1 MIERRGNSWRARYR
15 GPDRRE
21 RSKSFQRKSDAE
33 RWLMQQRSLM
43 AQGDWTDPARGRI
56 AFGEYAEAWLESRA
70 DLKPKTR
77 HQYQSLMRQH
87 IMPTWHTVPLAKITF
102 QEPDPLGLPAIL
114 QRAWGRLGSGNPSS
128 SCPPRLI
135 TPCEAGASG
144 PTPPEVWA
152 CPGPSAAITSSSL
165 TARSS
170 RWPTQAGRWR
180 LLILVLAYTGLRWG
194 EATALR
200 VCDIDFD
207 RRRIDVRRAFSDV
220 GGRVVLGT
228 PKSHQSRTVPLPR
241 FVAVELAAGIDG
253 KRPDD
258 LVFTMPGGSIMRLSN
273 WRLVTFKPAR
283 TRAGLSDRFRI
294 HDLRHTAASLM
305 IQAGYPPKMLQEIM
319 GHASITT
326 TLDLYGHLYPG
337 EMDRYA
343 DRLDEAATEGDA
355 AKMRPDEDTRRNRS
369 GGVRVLSWGNGGAL
383 GGTRTPNLLIRSQ
396 MLYPLSYERWCLASL
411 RHSECALCQPARS
424 SREGCVV
431 ARTPVTELLIQ
442 SAIEARPR
450 RQPYCQDL

>member
-1 MIERRGNSWRARYR
+1 MSISRRGDSWRARYY
-15 GPDRRE
+15 GPDGRQ
-21 RSKSFQRKSDAE
+21 RSKSFERKSDAE
-33 RWLMQQRSLM
+33 RWLTQQRSLIV
-43 AQGDWTDPARGRI
+43 QGDWTDPARGRI
-56 AFGEYAEAWLESRA
+56 TLGEYILAWLDSRT

-77 HQYQSLMRQH
+77 HQYSSLLTLH
-87 IMPTWHTVPLAKITF
+87 ILPTWRTVPLAKVTF
-102 QEPDPLGLPAIL
+102 EGLSHWVAQLSLGGLGPSGVRQSVFVMSAALDHAVRSGRIRSNPAKGLGLP
-114 QRAWGRLGSGNPSS
+114 RPNR
-128 SCPPRLI
+128 RDY
-135 TPCEAGASG
+135 
-144 PTPPEVWA
+144 VF
-152 CPGPSAAITSSSL
+152 L
-165 TARSS
+165 THGQVLTLA
-170 RWPTQAGRWR
+170 TEAGRWR
-180 LLILVLAYTGLRWG
+180 LLILLLAYTGLRWG

-241 FVAVELAAGIDG
+241 FVAAEMAAGVDG

-258 LVFTMPGGSIMRLSN
+258 LVFTMPGGSVMRLSN
-273 WRLVTFKPAR
+273 WRLVTFVPAR

-343 DRLDEAATEGDA
+343 DRLDSAARDA
-355 AKMRPDEDTRRNRS
+355 GKAKIRPDD
-369 GGVRVLSWGNGGAL
+369 GNDD
-383 GGTRTPNLLIRSQ
+383 
-396 MLYPLSYERWCLASL
+396 
-411 RHSECALCQPARS
+411 
-424 SREGCVV
+424 
-431 ARTPVTELLIQ
+431 
-442 SAIEARPR
+442 
-450 RQPYCQDL
+450 QDEK